1 MAHRPSR
8 KKKRP
13 IEEAEANITPVMNLM
28 CVLIPMLLST
38 AKFVDLALLE
48 YNPPIVQEVDD
59 ARDENGTREGVS
71 DKLLELRVNIAYG
84 GLELSIFNAVGGEHY
99 TNIPLT
105 PDDEYDFVGFK
116 EKLIDIKERIVG
128 PPISHTE
135 EVDEETGRL
144 EIVNLFKFDDAEQIR
159 ISAEGDVPLQTLIRV
174 LDASRDYKGSNGLFQ
189 PLFPSPALGQF
200 Q

>member
-8 KKKRP
+8 KKKRAF
-13 IEEAEANITPVMNLM
+13 EEAEANITPVMNLM

-48 YNPPIVQEVDD
+48 YNPPIVQEIDE
-59 ARDENGTREGVS
+59 ARGEDGNREVA
-71 DKLLELRVNIAYG
+71 DKLLELRVNITLS
-84 GLELSIFNAVGGEHY
+84 GLEVSIFNAVVGQDFAL
-99 TNIPLT
+99 ISKM
-105 PDDEYDFVGFK
+105 PDESYDFEAFR

-128 PPISHTE
+128 PPVSHTE
-135 EVDEETGRL
+135 EIGAETGRL
-144 EIVNLFKFDDAEQIR
+144 EIINEYKYADAEQIR
-159 ISAEGDVPLQTLIRV
+159 ISAVGDIPLQTLIRV
-174 LDASRDYKGSNGLFQ
+174 LDVSREYKTSEGRFL